1 MDIIYEII
9 HILLHAD
16 DATLLAHTRDL
27 AVSKLRSLL
36 EYCNINCI
44 VPQYTKCEF
53 IAINGNK
60 EDKAPIQFGSRYINH
75 TEHLT
80 LLGSHL
86 SQTGNLVD
94 DLNSDFCSRFKSC
107 IKFYNFLRSNR
118 RAPLSVKLKVLKACV
133 VQSLL
138 HNCETFSYQLPK
150 DLENQYFKLIKTTL
164 GVRQSTPNLIVL
176 IESGL
181 LPLKGVIASRQFGFY
196 KQFGESLHPGSS
208 RSRVFEALKAD
219 ENLQYIQHYVN
230 ISHKYTSKKD
240 IYNEYMSE
248 IRGQVNSLAD
258 QGNYKF
264 EIYRRMNP
272 SLERSHFL
280 DLPHPL
286 SDTIIKFRLGSHK
299 LPIETGRWKGLDRSD
314 RICPQCNVLG
324 DEEHYLYSCV
334 QVRRDDLQLPLEMKD
349 LWKHAGVFTLFS
361 RLKDIDVL

>member
-1 MDIIYEII
+1 M
-9 HILLHAD
+9 
-16 DATLLAHTRDL
+16 
-27 AVSKLRSLL
+27 
-36 EYCNINCI
+36 
-44 VPQYTKCEF
+44 
-53 IAINGNK
+53 
-60 EDKAPIQFGSRYINH
+60 
-75 TEHLT
+75 
-80 LLGSHL
+80 
-86 SQTGNLVD
+86 
-94 DLNSDFCSRFKSC
+94 
-107 IKFYNFLRSNR
+107 
-118 RAPLSVKLKVLKACV
+118 KLKVLKACV

-164 GVRQSTPNLIVL
+164 GVRQSTPILIVL

-208 RSRVFEALKAD
+208 RSRVFESLKAD

-240 IYNEYMSE
+240 IYNEYVSE
-248 IRGQVNSLAD
+248 IRRQINSLAD

-264 EIYRRMNP
+264 EIYRKMNP

-299 LPIETGRWKGLDRSD
+299 LSIETGRWKGLDRSD

-349 LWKHAGVFTLFS
+349 LWKNAGVFTLFS